1 MKTVPQR
8 FWIAEYDRIRFYNHH
23 TIKGAMHAVLKF
35 PNGLGVSIITH
46 SAKQFEAA
54 KITMKGNGWNVS
66 DDVRHGMPRDELVMF
81 ISDVMSEATA

>member
-1 MKTVPQR
+1 VKTVPQR

-23 TIKGAMHAVLKF
+23 TIKGAMHAVFKF

-54 KITMKGNGWNVS
+54 KITMKGKGWSVS
-66 DDVRHGMPRDELVMF
+66 DDVRHGLSRVDLMTF
-81 ISDVMSEATA
+81 IGDTMSEVTA